1 MEARSLPRILTVAD
15 GILIVVGSVIGS
27 GIFLVPSEIAA
38 RVGSVSGL
46 FAVWIVA
53 GALSLA
59 GALAYAELGAALP
72 GAGGL
77 YIYLREAWGPAVG
90 FLYGWALFLVIHSG
104 SMATLAVAFSIYLGY
119 FIPLGEWGGKLASA
133 ACILGL
139 TAVNIVG
146 LRVGALVQNL
156 FGVLKVAGLLGLVV
170 LAFVHGP
177 ASEASFSAQLGLE
190 SLGSGFGLAMVAA
203 FWAYEGWHLVT
214 FSAGEFTRPQRNVPL
229 SLAIGT
235 AAVVVLYLLANVA
248 YLRVFSL
255 PRIASAERVAAE
267 VAEAAGGPLG
277 ASLIAA
283 AIVVSIFG
291 AMNGLLLTGPRVYY
305 AMARDGL
312 FFAAAGRVDAR
323 FATPALAILIQG
335 LWATGLALVGT
346 FAQLFT
352 YVVFTGWIFYGLG
365 AAGVIRLRQTCPDLE
380 RPYRTLGYPVLPMFF
395 VSAAALL
402 VVNTLAQNP
411 GPSSAGLALVA
422 SGLPV
427 YWFWRRR
434 K

>member
-38 RVGSVSGL
+38 RVGSVSGV
-46 FAVWIVA
+46 FAVWIAA

-77 YIYLREAWGPAVG
+77 YVYLREAWGPAVG

-119 FIPLGEWGGKLASA
+119 FIPLGEWRGKLASA
-133 ACILGL
+133 ACILGQ
-139 TAVNIVG
+139 TVVNIVG
-146 LRVGALVQNL
+146 LRVGAVVQNL
-156 FGVLKVAGLLGLVV
+156 FGVLKVAGLLGLVI

-177 ASEASFSAQLGLE
+177 ASDASFSAQLAVG
-190 SLGSGFGLAMVAA
+190 SLTSGFGLAMVAA
-203 FWAYEGWHLVT
+203 LWAYEGWHLVT
-214 FSAGEFTRPQRNVPL
+214 FSAGELTRPQRNVPL

-267 VAEAAGGPLG
+267 VAAAAGGPLG

-283 AIVVSIFG
+283 AIVISIFG
-291 AMNGLLLTGPRVYY
+291 ATNGLLLTGPRVYY
-305 AMARDGL
+305 AMARDGV
-312 FFAAAGRVDAR
+312 FFPAAGRVDAR

-335 LWATGLALVGT
+335 LWATALALVGT

-365 AAGVIRLRQTCPDLE
+365 AAGVIRLRRTRPELE
-380 RPYRTLGYPVLPMFF
+380 RPYRTLGYPLLPALF
-395 VSAAALL
+395 VTAAALL
-402 VVNTLAQNP
+402 VMNTLAQNP
-411 GPSSAGLALVA
+411 GPSAAGLALVA